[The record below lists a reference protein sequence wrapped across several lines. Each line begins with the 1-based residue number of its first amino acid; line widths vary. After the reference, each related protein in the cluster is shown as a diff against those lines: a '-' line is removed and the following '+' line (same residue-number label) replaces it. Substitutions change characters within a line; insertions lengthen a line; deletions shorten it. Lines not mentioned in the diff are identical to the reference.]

1 MKTVRNVALAVAL
14 TLGSTAAMAQFYA
27 GGGAGQT
34 TADIDCAGTLSC
46 DKKDTGRKGFV
57 GYMFTPMLG
66 VEGSYN
72 DLGKARAGV
81 DVLGL
86 PVGVGLNPR
95 AYGLFGVAAL
105 DFGSR
110 YSAFA
115 KAGVAYVD
123 TKLTAS
129 LGSTTLGDS
138 DSATTPAF
146 GVGFGVRVVDGLQVR
161 AEWERFRAEYVGE
174 KGDIDFFSLSLRF
187 WLPAK

>member
-1 MKTVRNVALAVAL
+1 VKTVRNVALAVAL
-14 TLGSTAAMAQFYA
+14 ALGSTAAMAQFYA
-27 GGGAGQT
+27 GGGAGKAS
-34 TADIDCAGTLSC
+34 ADIDCASAAPC
-46 DKKDTGRKGFV
+46 EEKDTGRKGFA

-72 DLGKARAGV
+72 DLGQPRAGV
-81 DVLGL
+81 
-86 PVGVGLNPR
+86 VGLNPR
-95 AYGLFGVAAL
+95 AYALFGIASL
-105 DFGSR
+105 NFGSR

-123 TKLTAS
+123 SKISVPVGNTILS
-129 LGSTTLGDS
+129 DS